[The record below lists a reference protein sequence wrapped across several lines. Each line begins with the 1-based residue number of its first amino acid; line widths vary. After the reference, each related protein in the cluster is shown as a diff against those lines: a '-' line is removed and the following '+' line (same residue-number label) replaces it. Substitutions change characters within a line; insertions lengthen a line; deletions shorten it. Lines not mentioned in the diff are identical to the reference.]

1 MPDANDGETYIVF
14 LDNKKYIAEISI
26 DDPDYTLSSDQEN
39 FKFSWAIAKSE
50 YTITVS
56 EPFETID
63 IYKDGS
69 IVYHTLDKN
78 YLPNDT
84 IYEEQL
90 NAKLANRPNIYHG
103 DSEPNPND
111 YEIGDIYI
119 VLDTTN

>member
-1 MPDANDGETYIVF
+1 VDGF
-14 LDNKKYIAEISI
+14 KYTCDIDFSDSI
-26 DDPDYTLSSDQEN
+26 
-39 FKFSWAIAKSE
+39 
-50 YTITVS
+50 YTIKAGPLTLRSDDGMSLLVS
-56 EPFETID
+56 STDPSVYPCKLELYDTI
-63 IYKDGS
+63 GL
-69 IVYHTLDKN
+69 VYHTLDKN